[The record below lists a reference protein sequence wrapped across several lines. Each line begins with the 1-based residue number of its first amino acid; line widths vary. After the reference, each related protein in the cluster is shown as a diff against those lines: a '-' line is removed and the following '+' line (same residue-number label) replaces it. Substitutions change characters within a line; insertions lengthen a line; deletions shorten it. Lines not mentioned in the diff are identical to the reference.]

1 MNWSKTKEFICT
13 EANVWMQLNDLFLS
27 TLSTNLRKRPLFF
40 ETQLQPSV
48 SSYMYSFLRYFITP
62 SAATCKWIVAEFFSH
77 EQNRINGLQPNSISS
92 RSSFYIMSSMFRFL
106 RPGNKFNRFSLTTN
120 SSFSRHDRH
129 YGFLFLVTCDVPL
142 LESQFLSD
150 SKKNLTNF
158 LSLFSLIGRH
168 DE

>member
-1 MNWSKTKEFICT
+1 
-13 EANVWMQLNDLFLS
+13 
-27 TLSTNLRKRPLFF
+27 
-40 ETQLQPSV
+40 
-48 SSYMYSFLRYFITP
+48 MYSFLRYFITP

-168 DE
+168 DEWINKCALVVDLDVHAVYCTAWIGPKGKNLCRGNIRMQPNECF